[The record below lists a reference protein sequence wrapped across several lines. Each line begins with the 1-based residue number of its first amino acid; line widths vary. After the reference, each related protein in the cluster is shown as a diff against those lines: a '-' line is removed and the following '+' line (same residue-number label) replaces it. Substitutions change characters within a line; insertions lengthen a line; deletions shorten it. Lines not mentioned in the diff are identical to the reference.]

1 MSSFGVIAPPLIG
14 IDIVLVE
21 AVFLAAALNELGHV
35 IKQEL
40 KDIRGVHGCTSKAD
54 IVCSSKVNSKL
65 DIGFRKRKDGSYECI
80 ADWDELEKSGL
91 KREEFMKELS
101 QKYMYLKTVDAAQK
115 EGYQVVE
122 EKNET
127 DGSIRI
133 VLRKFG

>member
-14 IDIVLVE
+14 IDLILVE
-21 AVFLAAALNELGHV
+21 GVFLAAALNELGYI

-40 KDIRGVHGCTSKAD
+40 KDIRGVHGCTKSAD
-54 IVCSSKVNSKL
+54 IVCSSKVDTIL
-65 DIGFRKRKDGSYECI
+65 DIGFRKNKDGSYECI
-80 ADWDELEKSGL
+80 ADWDELEKAGL
-91 KREEFMKELS
+91 KREEFMRELS

-127 DGSIRI
+127 DGSIR
-133 VLRKFG
+133 VLLRKFG